1 MEKVRLGGFGTLMK
15 IAFRNIFR
23 NKRRTAFCL
32 IAVGLAVFLIAFY
45 GSMIAGML
53 GAMNEAVQIFETG
66 HVRAVSRA
74 FDAEAEAMPVQFPV
88 GEGRPLSEL
97 EAAVAAIPGVA
108 SVFPR
113 IKTYATLQ
121 ESVLKHATL
130 WGLRMEGEAK
140 AHHFNLTDRGDGLL
154 EGRYPAPGANECA
167 VGRIFADKTGL
178 GVGDR
183 IPLKTVSAQFSDRI
197 WAPKVVGV
205 FFFDY
210 TAVDRDAIIVDF
222 ERLQRLL
229 TMGDAAQQLVVYT
242 DDPALSAPVAR
253 QMEELLGADNIA
265 EEWQDNY
272 WVALMNGFMPI
283 YYVVY
288 LVFLVVASFLIVNT
302 VVMIIHERIKEIGM
316 MGSLGMSR
324 REIVTVFFFESV
336 FLAVLGATAG
346 MLAGGVLTAALQNT
360 PINLMGLMG
369 DTFAAMPMG
378 NALYLTFSPA
388 LLAQSWLLGVG
399 IATLFTL
406 FPSLKSA
413 FVEPV
418 EALRR

>member
-1 MEKVRLGGFGTLMK
+1 MEKVRAGGFGTLMK

-32 IAVGLAVFLIAFY
+32 ISVGLAVFLIAFY

-97 EAAVAAIPGVA
+97 EAAVTAIPGVA
-108 SVFPR
+108 AVFPR

-140 AHHFNLTDRGDGLL
+140 AHHFNLTDRGDGLFD
-154 EGRYPAPGANECA
+154 GRYPVPGANECA
-167 VGRIFADKTGL
+167 IGRVFADKTGL

-197 WAPKVVGV
+197 WAPEVVGI

-222 ERLQRLL
+222 GRLQRLL

-242 DDPALSAPVAR
+242 DDPALSVPVAR
-253 QMEELLGADNIA
+253 QMEALLGPDNIV

-272 WVALMNGFMPI
+272 WVALMNGLMPI

-360 PINLMGLMG
+360 PINLMGVMG

-388 LLAQSWLLGVG
+388 HLAQSWLLGVG